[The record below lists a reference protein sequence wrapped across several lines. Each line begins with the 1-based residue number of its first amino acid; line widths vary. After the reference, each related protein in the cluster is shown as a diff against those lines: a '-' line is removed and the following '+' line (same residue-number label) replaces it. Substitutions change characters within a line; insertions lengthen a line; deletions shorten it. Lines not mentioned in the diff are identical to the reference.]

1 MRKNFLTARAGPGTE
16 PGAELDDL
24 QISSLT
30 FSEPCPVLRMEE
42 KTPNTSLLPCAV
54 ALLVINLSR
63 APNTRPVLVMKAFIG
78 SCLD

>member
-24 QISSLT
+24 QTSSLT

-42 KTPNTSLLPCAV
+42 KTPNTS
-54 ALLVINLSR
+54 LLVINLSR